1 MRGEKVIICV
11 GCPLGC
17 EITLTLNDNGEVS
30 KVSGNSCQ
38 EGKAYALEEYMN
50 PVRVLTATVRT
61 ENSIRPLLPVK
72 TSKPILKNKLKPG
85 MSVLAKVKVK
95 PPVKIG
101 EVIMANFLETDADVV
116 ATDNLLQ

>member
-50 PVRVLTATVRT
+50 PVRADGDRSHRKQHPT
-61 ENSIRPLLPVK
+61 PVA
-72 TSKPILKNKLKPG
+72 G
-85 MSVLAKVKVK
+85 
-95 PPVKIG
+95 
-101 EVIMANFLETDADVV
+101 
-116 ATDNLLQ
+116 

>member
-1 MRGEKVIICV
+1 MPGEKMIICV

-30 KVSGNSCQ
+30 KVAGNSCK
-38 EGKAYALEEYMN
+38 EGKAYALEEYLN

-61 ENSIRPLLPVK
+61 ENSKRHLLPVK
-72 TSKPILKNKLKPG
+72 TSKPVVKNKLKPG

-101 EVIMANFLETDADVV
+101 EVIIANFLETGADVV
-116 ATDNLLQ
+116 AADNLPQ